1 MTKSGMVLKMEGN
14 SMNYSTSIKRV
25 VLFSAVAAFSTT
37 AAYAETTVV
46 VGYQQ
51 IVGPFLTAIADGK
64 FDAAAKEAG
73 YKIDW
78 RQFASGG
85 DISTA
90 LASGNVPIGVIGS
103 TGIAAASTRGVEL
116 ELSGFSTISVNRKH
130 LSRARAPA
138 LKSRKT

>member
-1 MTKSGMVLKMEGN
+1 MVLKWKGN
-14 SMNYSTSIKRV
+14 SMNYFKSIKRV
-25 VLFSAVAAFSTT
+25 VLFSAVAALSTS

-51 IVGPFLTAIADGK
+51 IVGPFLTAIANGK

-103 TGIAAASTRGVEL
+103 TGIAAAATRC
-116 ELSGFSTISVNRKH
+116 
-130 LSRARAPA
+130 
-138 LKSRKT
+138 